1 MPEAPK
7 FGAELSS
14 LKIDR
19 SQREPKDKGWAKW
32 WIIAGVLL
40 FVGFA
45 VWRLAFSGG
54 ATPEVA
60 IVRVSAPTADSLA
73 NEVALEAAGYI
84 VAHHKIEVASKV
96 VGRVASISVEKGDK
110 VQRGQALVHLE
121 DDEFRARVR
130 QAEGNLAA
138 LKARLAEFE
147 AGSRP

>member
-19 SQREPKDKGWAKW
+19 SQREPENKGWAKW
-32 WIIAGVLL
+32 WIILGVLL
-40 FVGFA
+40 FVGLG
-45 VWRLAFSGG
+45 VWRFAFSGG
-54 ATPEVA
+54 AAPEVSV
-60 IVRVSAPTADSLA
+60 VRVSAASADSLA
-73 NEVALEAAGYI
+73 NEIALDAAGYI

-96 VGRVASISVEKGDK
+96 VGRVASVSVEKGDK
-110 VQRGQALVHLE
+110 VQKGQALVRLE

-138 LKARLAEFE
+138 LKAPR
-147 AGSRP
+147 R